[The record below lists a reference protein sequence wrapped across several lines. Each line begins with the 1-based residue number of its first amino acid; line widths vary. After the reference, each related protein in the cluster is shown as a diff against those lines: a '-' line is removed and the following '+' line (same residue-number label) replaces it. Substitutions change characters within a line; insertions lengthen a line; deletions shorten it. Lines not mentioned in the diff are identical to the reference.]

1 MEWKFDFAEDRVV
14 NEIKDRK
21 VKRALLQLPE
31 GLKMEG
37 SRLANYF
44 ESKTNAEVVV
54 SGEPCWGACDLAL
67 GEAQALNAD
76 LLIHYG
82 HAPFIKNVEFPVLY
96 IEMPDSRDISKLL
109 KKSKKPLDKYQTLG
123 LVCSVQHMHQ
133 LKQTKEF
140 FEKLGK
146 KVIIPEKKGYSHYDG
161 HVVGCEYNSLKIIK
175 DKVDA
180 FIVIGNRFHSL
191 GATIAV
197 EKPVYLLDT
206 YNQEILDMSKF
217 KDKILKQRAIAISK
231 VKHARSIGIIIGT
244 KPGQIFGNFKV
255 IKDKFK
261 KLGKEVTVV
270 TMNEITQDKLT
281 NLYNIEAFVEL
292 ACPRIAVEDYGK
304 YDKPIITF
312 KESLVVLGELQW
324 EDLLEH
330 GFRSE

>member
-1 MEWKFDFAEDRVV
+1 MQEKFNFEENKVIE
-14 NEIKDRK
+14 EINKRNCKK
-21 VKRALLQLPE
+21 VLLQLPE
-31 GLKMEG
+31 GIKMEAA
-37 SRLANYF
+37 RLSKLF
-44 ESKTNAEVVV
+44 ESKTNAEVIV
-54 SGEPCWGACDLAL
+54 SGEPCWGGCDIAL
-67 GEAQALNAD
+67 DEARNLKVD

-82 HAPFIKNVEFPVLY
+82 HAQFIKADFPILYLELEDKTDLKELLTKLIPNIKEF
-96 IEMPDSRDISKLL
+96 
-109 KKSKKPLDKYQTLG
+109 KKLG
-123 LVCSVQHMHQ
+123 LVSSIQHINQ
-133 LKQTKEF
+133 LENIKSTLELQNKEI
-140 FEKLGK
+140 
-146 KVIIPEKKGYSHYDG
+146 IIPNKKGYSHYDG
-161 HVVGCEYNSLKIIK
+161 HVVGCEYNSLKVIE

-180 FIVIGNRFHSL
+180 FLVIGNRFHSL
-191 GATIAV
+191 GAALSV
-197 EKPVYLLDT
+197 KKPVFLIDT

-330 GFRSE
+330 GFL